1 MSVSPDVAA
10 SLQAIQSQ
18 LGDAQLDTLL
28 EPSADA
34 PVPERTPGFL
44 LKHSAGL
51 QAGGAMLLKI
61 GSYRFGRSSNSL
73 MLGAGTT
80 NDPQFG
86 LTISPQ
92 GLVTVYPSPSGL
104 TIDGR
109 YVTEAT
115 PLQINQVIA
124 IGSDRFMLC
133 PSDRLGVTRT
143 SGSADGSR
151 PMPQKAK
158 GKAVD
163 QPIIDWVEGQ
173 RNHAIRARWD
183 GLFGPFEVH
192 NRITD
197 NDLFPIGSQE
207 QTFGHVLV
215 GTADIP
221 FQLPDELAEANR
233 ATREQ
238 AEAAFC
244 TLPNAPI
251 SVDLTRS
258 SLAIVGPRERVR
270 AVTTWLAISL
280 AVTHAPAD
288 LGITTRAPA
297 DPGFW
302 SWLERFP
309 HHVSADSLGT
319 PGLPP
324 AVVTISDERRAHAVL
339 PQGVIGILSSRADV
353 PDEFRVIL
361 ELTDRSASFTDR
373 ETGQEIED
381 VAMIGMANAV
391 ALERS
396 MMVAQ
401 HLNPASPGALS

>member
-1 MSVSPDVAA
+1 
-10 SLQAIQSQ
+10 
-18 LGDAQLDTLL
+18 
-28 EPSADA
+28 
-34 PVPERTPGFL
+34 
-44 LKHSAGL
+44 
-51 QAGGAMLLKI
+51 MLLQT

-73 MLGAGTT
+73 MLDAGTT

-104 TIDGR
+104 IVDGQ
-109 YVTEAT
+109 VITEAT

-124 IGSDRFMLC
+124 VGSDRFMLC

-163 QPIIDWVEGQ
+163 QAIIDWVEGQ

-183 GLFGPFEVH
+183 GLLGPVEVH
-192 NRITD
+192 SRITD
-197 NDLFPIGSQE
+197 NDLFPVGSQD
-207 QTFGHVLV
+207 QTFGHVLL

-221 FQLPDELAEANR
+221 YQLPAELADVNR
-233 ATREQ
+233 ATREH
-238 AEAAFC
+238 AEASFS

-251 SVDLTRS
+251 SVDLTRNS
-258 SLAIVGPRERVR
+258 VAIVGPRERVR
-270 AVTTWLAISL
+270 AVATWLAISL
-280 AVTHAPAD
+280 AVSHAPAD
-288 LGITTRAPA
+288 LGVTTRAPA

-309 HHVSADSLGT
+309 HHVHADSLGT

-339 PQGVIGILSSRADV
+339 PQGVIGILSARADV
-353 PDEFRVIL
+353 PDEFRIIV
-361 ELTDRSASFTDR
+361 ELTDRSASFTNRD
-373 ETGQEIED
+373 TGQEIED
-381 VAMIGMANAV
+381 LAVIGMANAV

-401 HLNPASPGALS
+401 HLDSSNPGAPT